1 MHTCCLHRAYIYFL
15 CNLHATGMCALCLR
29 YVMLANKWWS
39 INFPVWPRH
48 QRTVRSHKIR
58 DQVSTLLIFDTTR
71 LHLGVYPK
79 MGVASPQRH
88 GEATLIAYPATVR
101 TQLLHSD
108 LHALFGGYGKR
119 AVHAGYMH
127 PTSASHT
134 IRMRLICTPYVR
146 RMTFGLPLCESGNP
160 DLASLPPYGE
170 ATLGDGGLWPDCLE
184 SICKLRRMLSAS
196 VRHS

>member
-1 MHTCCLHRAYIYFL
+1 
-15 CNLHATGMCALCLR
+15 MCALCLT
-29 YVMLANKWWS
+29 YELLLNNLWS

-71 LHLGVYPK
+71 LHLGVYSK

-88 GEATLIAYPATVR
+88 GEATLIAYPATVV
-101 TQLLHSD
+101 TQLFTR
-108 LHALFGGYGKR
+108 LFGGYGKR

-134 IRMRLICTPYVR
+134 ICMHLICTPYVQ
-146 RMTFGLPLCESGNP
+146 RMQSVVRLRWIGNP
-160 DLASLPPYGE
+160 DVASLPPYGE
-170 ATLGDGGLWPDCLE
+170 VTLGDGRLWPVNFFLE
-184 SICKLRRMLSAS
+184 SF
-196 VRHS
+196 

>member
-29 YVMLANKWWS
+29 YVMLANNWWS
-39 INFPVWPRH
+39 INFPVWPRR

-71 LHLGVYPK
+71 LHLGVYSK

-101 TQLLHSD
+101 TQSVHSCYTVIYALCLVVTVNGPCMPVTCILH
-108 LHALFGGYGKR
+108 
-119 AVHAGYMH
+119 
-127 PTSASHT
+127 
-134 IRMRLICTPYVR
+134 
-146 RMTFGLPLCESGNP
+146 
-160 DLASLPPYGE
+160 PPRIQF
-170 ATLGDGGLWPDCLE
+170 AC
-184 SICKLRRMLSAS
+184 
-196 VRHS
+196 V